1 MRKRQNIVYV
11 TRGAGCRKGSKV
23 LWLGGRSWC
32 SLSSRLHILGLAAP
46 GSSSGCPRA
55 ARRVLGDAPGSL
67 RGLLFGV
74 LKGP

>member
-1 MRKRQNIVYV
+1 MRKRQNIDYHTPEAGSYQVYQ
-11 TRGAGCRKGSKV
+11 V
-23 LWLGGRSWC
+23 LSLGGRSWC
-32 SLSSRLHILGLAAP
+32 SLCSRLHILGLAAP
-46 GSSSGCPRA
+46 GSSSGGPRA

>member
-1 MRKRQNIVYV
+1 MWKRQKIVFTYPE
-11 TRGAGCRKGSKV
+11 AGCYNLYQV
-23 LWLGGRSWC
+23 LWLGGRKWC

-46 GSSSGCPRA
+46 GSSSGGPRA